1 MRGEKPLVHL
11 VEVLD
16 MNKIINIGNKE
27 SAIKVI
33 KQIKEKDYVPFD
45 LKITNSHI
53 MSLNEKIGFV
63 VFRKDSLY
71 INSHSLWE
79 LMQPLGD
86 KGSHNHHELTEE
98 DIYIALT
105 SIKEPYAILDAC
117 DNKNSKTRYSIISIK
132 LSHFKDP
139 FMIVIEVGAEL
150 RNVINANINKVVTIY
165 PMSDYDDYVKNYD
178 IKGVLYC
185 KQ

>member
-1 MRGEKPLVHL
+1 MRGYSDLSHIM
-11 VEVLD
+11 EVLN
-16 MNKIINIGNKE
+16 MNKIINLANK
-27 SAIKVI
+27 SLSISIITKIKN
-33 KQIKEKDYVPFD
+33 KDYVPFD

-117 DNKNSKTRYSIISIK
+117 DNKNSKAKYSIISIK
-132 LSHFKDP
+132 LSHFENP